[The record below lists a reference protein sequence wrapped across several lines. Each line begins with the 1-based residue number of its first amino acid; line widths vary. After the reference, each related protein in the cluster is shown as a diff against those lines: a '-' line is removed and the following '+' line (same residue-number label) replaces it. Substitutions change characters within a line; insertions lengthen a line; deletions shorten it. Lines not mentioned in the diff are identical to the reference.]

1 LKQLFVYILQSAVTA
16 FNEKQKRA
24 YTPECHFIKWHS
36 IEILRMNKK
45 VVNNKNWR
53 AGHLLNYKRI
63 MPLQGLLCFLF
74 FFPFINQSAAQVVL
88 PKVLLQ
94 QQQQIKSDS
103 DRFVFLHTLSEYYF
117 ALKNEAAGDSVINL
131 QTALAYQSGKQN
143 LIRIA
148 LFENPGFNSAG
159 KSTQIRNFK
168 TQEYIQK
175 ALAYAKANALKEYE
189 ALAYAQQTEQ
199 LLFEAK
205 KNAALQ
211 MAQLAYTTA
220 LKTTNDSVIVLC
232 QLKVGKVYLQ
242 IGEMLN
248 AFKTFTYAMDRAEH
262 SSNVFLKTKV
272 LHVIAFMYKNKLN
285 KEEVA
290 KQYAFQSLAVNKK
303 NDDSK
308 GLINDYILSGKLFDY
323 VPARKYLLGA
333 EAIADSIHD
342 FADQVEA
349 QRILFFY
356 MSIQEAPSATFA
368 FMNNHPD
375 LKSYFE
381 NSGPHYIDFL
391 KAIAYSYTG
400 NTDSALYFF
409 RLAEESI
416 KTEYDPETKV
426 GFFYE
431 YTNCLLK
438 QKDSS
443 LVIPYAER
451 LFNYSKEMADYNS
464 MLYAGNILQKLY
476 EQKGNY
482 KEAYNY
488 SVKNK
493 MFSDSIELMTR
504 EKDVAMLEID
514 LVNKKRQ
521 AEAELE
527 LRRIERNHNLQ
538 YMAITIIIA
547 SIFVLLIIVGMFK
560 VSKVTIRAMGFFA
573 VIFLFEFI
581 ILLLDTW
588 IHHLTHGEPWKVLLI
603 KIGIISFMLPLHHT
617 IEERLIHYLIS
628 KKKIQ
633 FNSRFSWARLQKL
646 IKKSPPVKKPEGD
659 ASEEAEI
666 PATTD

>member
-1 LKQLFVYILQSAVTA
+1 
-16 FNEKQKRA
+16 
-24 YTPECHFIKWHS
+24 
-36 IEILRMNKK
+36 MNKK
-45 VVNNKNWR
+45 VVNNKKEKSGGIAIKR
-53 AGHLLNYKRI
+53 CMLLQSLFLV
-63 MPLQGLLCFLF
+63 MLF
-74 FFPFINQSAAQVVL
+74 FIFITHSVAQNSL
-88 PKVLLQ
+88 PKELLQ

-131 QTALAYQSGKQN
+131 QTALAFESGKKHW
-143 LIRIA
+143 IRIS

-159 KSTQIRNFK
+159 KSTKIRNSK

-175 ALAYAKANALKEYE
+175 ALSYAKANGLTEYE
-189 ALAYAQQTEQ
+189 ALAYAQQSEQ

-205 KNAALQ
+205 KSEALQ
-211 MAQLAYTTA
+211 MAQQAFTTA
-220 LKTTNDSVIVLC
+220 LKTTNDSVIVIC
-232 QLKVGKVYLQ
+232 QIKVGRVYLQ

-262 SSNVFLKTKV
+262 SKNVYLKTKV
-272 LHVIAFMYKNKLN
+272 LHAIAFMYKNKLN
-285 KEEVA
+285 KPDVST
-290 KQYAFQSLAVNKK
+290 QYAFQSLEVNKK
-303 NDDSK
+303 NKDSK
-308 GLINDYILSGKLFDY
+308 GLINDYILLGKLFDY
-323 VPARKYLLGA
+323 KPAINYLLTA

-356 MSIQEAPSATFA
+356 MSIQEAPSVTFA
-368 FMNNHPD
+368 FMNNHPN
-375 LKSYFE
+375 LKSFFE
-381 NSGPHYIDFL
+381 NSGPHYIDFI

-409 RLAEESI
+409 RLTEESI
-416 KTEYDPETKV
+416 ITEYDPETKV

-431 YTNCLLK
+431 YTNCMLK

-482 KEAYNY
+482 KDAYSY

-493 MFSDSIELMTR
+493 MYKDSIDLMTR

-560 VSKVTIRAMGFFA
+560 VSKITIKAMGFFA

-628 KKKIQ
+628 KKKIE
-633 FNSRFSWARLQKL
+633 FNSRFTWARLKKL
-646 IKKSPPVKKPEGD
+646 IKKSPPVIKPEGD
-659 ASEEAEI
+659 ETIEAEEMDL
-666 PATTD
+666 PATTE